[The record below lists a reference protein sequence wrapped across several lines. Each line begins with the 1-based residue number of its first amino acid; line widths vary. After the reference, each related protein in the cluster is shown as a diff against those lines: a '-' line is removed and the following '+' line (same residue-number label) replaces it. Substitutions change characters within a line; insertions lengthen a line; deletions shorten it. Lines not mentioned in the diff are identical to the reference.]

1 MYCTSHNTEYTAQQ
15 LQLWYT
21 SNISNACDCYCW
33 PRTEGRRSRGLPF
46 PPVLWW
52 PNTAKCKIIKACA
65 RYTGQACLSHTHI
78 QSITGSL
85 PMLHVHTDRT
95 HAHTAKHRSNR
106 MEHDAW
112 SFWTHCCE
120 DSWWTKASG
129 RGGVQSPSTW
139 CTQMEHNTKRSTHFN
154 SGTEKMLLTKDEVK

>member
-65 RYTGQACLSHTHI
+65 RYTGQACLSHTHTYKVSPAAFLRCMYTQTGLMHTR
-78 QSITGSL
+78 QSIGATGWSM
-85 PMLHVHTDRT
+85 MLDHSEPTVVRT
-95 HAHTAKHRSNR
+95 ADEPKQVAEEECSHHL
-106 MEHDAW
+106 HDVLKWNTTPREAL
-112 SFWTHCCE
+112 TLTQAQRRCC
-120 DSWWTKASG
+120 
-129 RGGVQSPSTW
+129 
-139 CTQMEHNTKRSTHFN
+139 
-154 SGTEKMLLTKDEVK
+154 